1 MAYAP
6 QLRSAMI
13 IALSNVSLQTRLPD
27 SFLGVT
33 LNELRTSSG
42 FNKLRRM
49 LKPLDQADRR
59 AQLTDVAAAAGVSL
73 ATVDRVL
80 HGRPGVRARTVEQ
93 VHAAVQR
100 LGYRADPAASRLA
113 RARPHSVAVV
123 LPSGNNSFVAM
134 LADQVNRLASWLE
147 ELRLAAVVDRV
158 DVFSPEALAQH
169 LAGLRGKHGAVI
181 VMGLDHPRVRA
192 AIDDLNADGTV
203 VITLVSDVPSS
214 QRLHYVGI
222 DNVAAGRTAATL
234 LGRFV
239 GRSAKRNRVGIVMGS
254 HALRDHAERLFGF
267 QQVLAGEH
275 AQLQVLPPLEGLD
288 DSSRTQPLVSELL
301 QRESRLGAI
310 YSIGAGNRGIQA
322 ALAESG
328 LAKEVVWVCHE
339 LTPHARQA
347 LLDGVADAVIHQDVG
362 HEMRSAFRLAL
373 ARLNHERL
381 MPDQERIRIGVF
393 LKENLP

>member
-1 MAYAP
+1 M
-6 QLRSAMI
+6 L
-13 IALSNVSLQTRLPD
+13 NPD
-27 SFLGVT
+27 KS
-33 LNELRTSSG
+33 
-42 FNKLRRM
+42 
-49 LKPLDQADRR
+49 DRR
-59 AQLTDVAAAAGVSL
+59 AQLIDVAAAAGVSL

-93 VHAAVQR
+93 VHAAVHK

-123 LPSGNNSFVAM
+123 LPSGSNSFVAM
-134 LADQVNRLASWLE
+134 LADQVKQLASWLD
-147 ELRLAAVVDRV
+147 ELRLTATMQRV

-169 LAGLRGKHGAVI
+169 LGSLRSKHDAVI

-192 AIDDLNADGTV
+192 AIDDLVADGTT

-214 QRLHYVGI
+214 QRSHYVGI

-234 LGRFV
+234 LGRFL
-239 GRSAKRNRVGIVMGS
+239 GRSATRNRVGIVMGS

-267 QQVLAGEH
+267 QQVMAGEH
-275 AQLQVLPPLEGLD
+275 EQLVVLPAIEGLD
-288 DSSRTQPLVSELL
+288 DSARTQPLVAKLL
-301 QRESRLGAI
+301 KREHKLGAI

-322 ALAESG
+322 ALVESG
-328 LAKEVVWVCHE
+328 LAREVVWVCHE
-339 LTPHARQA
+339 LTPHARTA

-362 HEMRSAFRLAL
+362 HEMRSAFRLAV

-393 LKENLP
+393 VKENLP